1 MESHEWTYTYKLNVF
16 LTKWEKGFGE
26 EPQARERKCAI
37 LELEMNSEKRE
48 SRFCYIWHGFCYL
61 SIEWD
66 GGQYGP

>member
-37 LELEMNSEKRE
+37 LELEMNSEKKRE
-48 SRFCYIWHGFCYL
+48 QILLYL
-61 SIEWD
+61 AWLLLSFN
-66 GGQYGP
+66 